1 MRRGPVV
8 LLVLCKGATMIL
20 AVQHAVQVFANLVVA
35 STMGLSLAIGVAG
48 AFHHRFPL
56 DCASCQSTVS
66 VAAAPAKMIVA
77 STR

>member
-1 MRRGPVV
+1 
-8 LLVLCKGATMIL
+8 MIL

-48 AFHHRFPL
+48 AFNHRFPL
-56 DCASCQSTVS
+56 DCASCQGATSSQLMASARRNSLVL
-66 VAAAPAKMIVA
+66 A

>member
-1 MRRGPVV
+1 
-8 LLVLCKGATMIL
+8 MIL

-48 AFHHRFPL
+48 AFQQRFPL
-56 DCASCQSTVS
+56 DCASCQSTMLTASAVRTDR
-66 VAAAPAKMIVA
+66 IVLA

>member
-1 MRRGPVV
+1 
-8 LLVLCKGATMIL
+8 MIL
-20 AVQHAVQVFANLVVA
+20 AVQHTAQIFTSLILA

-56 DCASCQSTVS
+56 ECAACQA
-66 VAAAPAKMIVA
+66 VAGHAATHVGSIAPVVVA

>member
-1 MRRGPVV
+1 
-8 LLVLCKGATMIL
+8 MIL

-56 DCASCQSTVS
+56 DCAACQHTAS
-66 VAAAPAKMIVA
+66 VAAAPSRLVLA